1 MDKKSLSVALKKNAM
16 LIVLVLV
23 YLFFLILT
31 KGGIFKPSSFTEL
44 INQNAYVYILGAG
57 MLMCML
63 TGGNIDLSCG
73 AFVCLLGAFGGVFM
87 IVQGMSTRLSIV
99 LLLLIGVIYGVI
111 LGYLI
116 AYVHIPPWIAT
127 LAGYL
132 AFRGLGTSILSANSK
147 TGSLAPFPVDFQ
159 NIFFGR
165 IFPTEKGVF
174 NWPCFLFGLFA
185 AGLVVLIIFM
195 TRKNRLA
202 KGYEADT
209 VKAAASKSGLGAAVI
224 LLVMSR
230 LAMDG
235 GIPTT
240 LLWVAGIV
248 LVYSFITSKTTVGRH
263 FYVVGGN
270 MEAARLSGVNTRR
283 IMFLA
288 YLNMAILTAI
298 ATFTVIARSQSAYAD
313 VGKNF
318 EMDAISACVVGG
330 VSASGGAGTVLGMV
344 IGATLIGVIN
354 LGMSLISLDANYQRV
369 VKGFVLLAAVVFD
382 ILSKKREK

>member
-1 MDKKSLSVALKKNAM
+1 MDVKSFLTALKKNAM
-16 LIVLVLV
+16 LVVLVLV
-23 YLFFLILT
+23 YLFFVILT
-31 KGGIFKPSSFTEL
+31 KGGIFSPSSFTEL

-73 AFVCLLGAFGGVFM
+73 AFVCLLGALGGVFM
-87 IVQGMSTRLSIV
+87 IVRGMGTGVSI
-99 LLLLIGVIYGVI
+99 LLMLLIGVAYGCG

-116 AYVHIPPWIAT
+116 AYVHVPPWIAT
-127 LAGYL
+127 LAGFL
-132 AFRGLGTSILSANSK
+132 AFRGLGTSILSSNSK

-159 NIFFGR
+159 NLFYGR
-165 IFPTEKGVF
+165 IFPTEKGVL
-174 NWPCFLFGLFA
+174 NIPCFAFGLLA
-185 AGLVVLIIFM
+185 SLLVVLILFR
-195 TRKNRLA
+195 TRSSRLA
-202 KGYEADT
+202 KGYEADSMKQ
-209 VKAAASKSGLGAAVI
+209 VVLKSVLGSAVI
-224 LLVMSR
+224 ILVMTK
-230 LAMDG
+230 LALDG

-240 LLWVAGIV
+240 LLWVAGII
-248 LVYSFITSKTTVGRH
+248 LIYSFITSKTTIGRH

-283 IMFLA
+283 IMFIA
-288 YLNMAILTAI
+288 YLNMAILTSI
-298 ATFTVIARSQSAYAD
+298 ATMNVIARSQSAYAD
-313 VGKNF
+313 IGKNF

-369 VKGFVLLAAVVFD
+369 IKGFVLLAAVVFD
-382 ILSKKREK
+382 IVSKKREK

>member
-1 MDKKSLSVALKKNAM
+1 M
-16 LIVLVLV
+16 
-23 YLFFLILT
+23 T
-31 KGGIFKPSSFTEL
+31 KL
-44 INQNAYVYILGAG
+44 AY
-57 MLMCML
+57 
-63 TGGNIDLSCG
+63 
-73 AFVCLLGAFGGVFM
+73 
-87 IVQGMSTRLSIV
+87 
-99 LLLLIGVIYGVI
+99 
-111 LGYLI
+111 
-116 AYVHIPPWIAT
+116 
-127 LAGYL
+127 
-132 AFRGLGTSILSANSK
+132 
-147 TGSLAPFPVDFQ
+147 
-159 NIFFGR
+159 
-165 IFPTEKGVF
+165 
-174 NWPCFLFGLFA
+174 
-185 AGLVVLIIFM
+185 
-195 TRKNRLA
+195 
-202 KGYEADT
+202 
-209 VKAAASKSGLGAAVI
+209 
-224 LLVMSR
+224 
-230 LAMDG
+230 DG

-330 VSASGGAGTVLGMV
+330 VSASGGAGSVLGMV
-344 IGATLIGVIN
+344 IGATLIGIIN

-382 ILSKKREK
+382 ILSKKKDR